1 MHFSAEVSETFRH
14 WWRSVQWTLRHQCKK
29 FETLRH
35 QTHGAEVSWV
45 RSVLGPKCPYT
56 GHKNHTRY
64 IYCRGYSQ
72 ASVTITVIYFDWCCI
87 PHSNLQACVQSL
99 MMIRFCN
106 ILYLQHSDS
115 DCCTLKDVMFTQFM
129 LFMSVWLSHWCW
141 WVLWYCFHSLWA
153 SVGFLPFL
161 TGVTQEPGCL
171 LCEFCFSYLTLLNPL
186 CPLKSV
192 EASLLN

>member
-72 ASVTITVIYFDWCCI
+72 ASVTITVIYFDWCSI

-99 MMIRFCN
+99 WWYGSATYYTSNMATVTVVHWRTSCSPSSCYSCQCGFHIGADEYFDTVSTHYELLLAFFLSWLVSPKNQGAYSVNSVFR
-106 ILYLQHSDS
+106 IWHS
-115 DCCTLKDVMFTQFM
+115 
-129 LFMSVWLSHWCW
+129 
-141 WVLWYCFHSLWA
+141 
-153 SVGFLPFL
+153 
-161 TGVTQEPGCL
+161 
-171 LCEFCFSYLTLLNPL
+171 
-186 CPLKSV
+186 
-192 EASLLN
+192 